1 MCFLK
6 ERTEDYVD
14 RRPAE
19 WQLTIF
25 LTHLWLSPSHTDVI
39 FEVLNAFF
47 IEIPKPNTSYALL
60 TCRYTFWSSSCKGG
74 RKLRTKPTE
83 DQNNLSNQQ
92 KQSHILALN
101 RCGIISPSLKSRCN
115 KMSTSWLAGASL
127 PQFHV
132 IAVFHQAEQNSSW
145 PADWSALPL

>member
-1 MCFLK
+1 MCFL
-6 ERTEDYVD
+6 TEDRGLCRQETSRTAAHNFSD
-14 RRPAE
+14 PS
-19 WQLTIF
+19 LTKSISHWR
-25 LTHLWLSPSHTDVI
+25 HLWGLKC
-39 FEVLNAFF
+39 FF

-60 TCRYTFWSSSCKGG
+60 TRRYTFWSSSCKGG

-145 PADWSALPL
+145 PADWSVLPF